1 MPICWTQFFYAQFYG
16 VNMSGLIEQLGFLI
30 EQVIVG
36 MGYAGI
42 ALVMLIENIF
52 PPIPSELVMPLAGF
66 FAGEG
71 KFTFAG
77 VWLAGT
83 LGSVAG
89 AVVLYDIGAWANTT
103 ILRFMIDKYGR
114 WLGISTSHLDR
125 ALGVFSKYGEV
136 IVFVGRLIPVIRSI
150 ISVPAG
156 MHRMHFGKFLAY
168 TTAGSAIWTGVLAYA
183 GLILGQNWSDVL
195 GLLKSYQNVTL
206 VALIGG
212 FALCVA
218 VVLTRRMRRRM
229 LAQSQPS
236 RDA

>member
-1 MPICWTQFFYAQFYG
+1 
-16 VNMSGLIEQLGFLI
+16 MSGILEQLAFLI

-36 MGYAGI
+36 MGYVGI
-42 ALVMLIENIF
+42 ALVMLIENVF

-89 AVVLYDIGAWANTT
+89 AVVLYYLGAWANTT

-114 WLGISTSHLDR
+114 WLGVSNDHLDR
-125 ALGVFSKYGEV
+125 ALGVFGKYGEV
-136 IVFVGRLIPVIRSI
+136 IVFVGRLIPVIRSV

-156 MHRMHFGKFLAY
+156 MHRMNFGKFLLY
-168 TTAGSAIWTGVLAYA
+168 TTVGSAIWTGVLAYA
-183 GLILGQNWSDVL
+183 GLILGQNWPQVL
-195 GLLKSYQNVTL
+195 GFLKTYQNVTL
-206 VALIGG
+206 VAIAGG
-212 FALCVA
+212 VALLVTL
-218 VVLTRRMRRRM
+218 VLMRRMKRRM
-229 LAQSQPS
+229 QTQ
-236 RDA
+236 

>member
-1 MPICWTQFFYAQFYG
+1 
-16 VNMSGLIEQLGFLI
+16 MSGILEQFAFWI

-36 MGYAGI
+36 LGYGGI
-42 ALVMLIENIF
+42 ALVMFVENVF

-83 LGSVAG
+83 IGSVAG
-89 AVVLYDIGAWANTT
+89 ALVLYYLGAWANTT

-114 WLGISTSHLDR
+114 WIGVSNDHLDR
-125 ALGVFSKYGEV
+125 ALGVFGKYGEV
-136 IVFVGRLIPVIRSI
+136 IVFFGRLIPVIRSV

-156 MHRMHFGKFLAY
+156 MHRMNIVKFLLY

-183 GLILGQNWSDVL
+183 GLILGQNWPQVL
-195 GLLKSYQNVTL
+195 GLLKTYQNATL
-206 VALIGG
+206 VALAGG
-212 FALCVA
+212 FALFVTIM
-218 VVLTRRMRRRM
+218 LMRRMKRR
-229 LAQSQPS
+229 AQTQ
-236 RDA
+236 

>member
-1 MPICWTQFFYAQFYG
+1 
-16 VNMSGLIEQLGFLI
+16 MSALIEQLGFWI
-30 EQVIVG
+30 EQLIIG
-36 MGYAGI
+36 LGYPGI
-42 ALVMLIENIF
+42 ALVMFIENVF

-89 AVVLYDIGAWANTT
+89 AVVLYYIGAWANTT

-114 WLGISTSHLDR
+114 WLGISNNHLDR
-125 ALGVFSKYGEV
+125 ALGVFGKYGEV

-156 MHRMHFGKFLAY
+156 MHRMHMGKFIAY

-183 GLILGQNWSDVL
+183 GVILGQNWSQVL
-195 GLLKSYQNVTL
+195 GVLKTYQNVTL
-206 VALIGG
+206 VAIIGG
-212 FALCVA
+212 FALLMA
-218 VVLTRRMRRRM
+218 VMLMRRMRRRSSEPV
-229 LAQSQPS
+229 QVQ

>member
-1 MPICWTQFFYAQFYG
+1 
-16 VNMSGLIEQLGFLI
+16 MSAILEQLAFLI
-30 EQVIVG
+30 EHLIVG
-36 MGYAGI
+36 LGYPGI
-42 ALVMLIENIF
+42 ALVMFIENIF

-89 AVVLYDIGAWANTT
+89 ALVLYYLGAWANTS

-114 WLGISTSHLDR
+114 WIGVSNDHLDR
-125 ALGVFSKYGEV
+125 ALGVFGKYGEV
-136 IVFVGRLIPVIRSI
+136 IVFFGRLIPVIRSV

-156 MHRMHFGKFLAY
+156 MHRMNIAKFLAY

-183 GLILGQNWSDVL
+183 GLILGQNWPQVL
-195 GLLKSYQNVTL
+195 GLLKTYQNVTL
-206 VALIGG
+206 VALAGG
-212 FALCVA
+212 CVLLVA
-218 VVLTRRMRRRM
+218 ILLMRRIKR
-229 LAQSQPS
+229 QVQPQ
-236 RDA
+236 

>member
-1 MPICWTQFFYAQFYG
+1 
-16 VNMSGLIEQLGFLI
+16 MSGLLEQLGFLI

-36 MGYAGI
+36 LGYPGI
-42 ALVMLIENIF
+42 FLVMLIENVF

-77 VWLAGT
+77 VWIAGT
-83 LGSVAG
+83 LGSVLG
-89 AVVLYDIGAWANTT
+89 AVVLYYIGAWANTT

-114 WLGISTSHLDR
+114 WIGVSNHHLDR
-125 ALGVFSKYGEV
+125 ALGVFGRYGEV
-136 IVFVGRLIPVIRSI
+136 IVFAGRLIPIIRSI

-168 TTAGSAIWTGVLAYA
+168 TTLGSAIWTGVLAYA
-183 GLILGQNWSDVL
+183 GLILGQNWSQVL
-195 GLLKSYQNVTL
+195 GLLKTYQNVTL
-206 VALIGG
+206 VALAGG
-212 FALCVA
+212 FALFVA
-218 VVLTRRMRRRM
+218 VVLMRRMRRRT
-229 LAQSQPS
+229 LAQTQ

>member
-1 MPICWTQFFYAQFYG
+1 M
-16 VNMSGLIEQLGFLI
+16 NMSALIEQLGFWI
-30 EQVIVG
+30 EQLIVG
-36 MGYAGI
+36 LGYPGI
-42 ALVMLIENIF
+42 ALVMFIENVF

-77 VWLAGT
+77 VWIAGT

-89 AVVLYDIGAWANTT
+89 AMVLYYIGAWANTT

-114 WLGISTSHLDR
+114 WLGISNNHLDR
-125 ALGVFSKYGEV
+125 ALGVFGRYGEV

-156 MHRMHFGKFLAY
+156 MHRMHMGKFLAY
-168 TTAGSAIWTGVLAYA
+168 TTLGSAIWTGVLAYA
-183 GLILGQNWSDVL
+183 GVILGQNWSQVL
-195 GLLKSYQNVTL
+195 GVLKTYQNVTL
-206 VALIGG
+206 VAIAGG
-212 FALCVA
+212 FALLLA
-218 VVLTRRMRRRM
+218 VMLMRRLRRRS
-229 LAQSQPS
+229 LSRVNTQ